1 AVPGMPGYVADRD
14 LVPGVD
20 IPVGTPNFT
29 EYVTYTVVPEQTTA
43 EVGPN
48 EPVIVPE
55 VLTPHSLAYTAVQSA
70 TATTESAASLAY
82 TAEQSAAESA
92 TTQHSGVL
100 PYTGSD
106 EQEGAK
112 ATGLAMLFG
121 LFLGLF
127 KRHKRKDEAE
137 ETSKK
142 HDDK

>member
-1 AVPGMPGYVADRD
+1 M
-14 LVPGVD
+14 
-20 IPVGTPNFT
+20 TPET
-29 EYVTYTVVPEQTTA
+29 PA
-43 EVGPN
+43 
-48 EPVIVPE
+48 IVPE

-70 TATTESAASLAY
+70 TAAPDSAASLAY
-82 TAEQSAAESA
+82 TAEQSAAE
-92 TTQHSGVL
+92 QHSGVL

-127 KRHKRKDEAE
+127 KRRKREDEAE